1 MKGSLNS
8 LYKRKKDINN
18 ILTDINDGVQTKED
32 IKDIYEL
39 DDELYDYLES
49 KDELWLEKFYDFLK
63 ITIENEMEFDDE
75 KNVIYMLLK
84 SKNSNKKFIKYFID
98 GLNLFNLKKDVDVSS
113 QSSSI
118 SEKINNEQEDAEF
131 EIDITNKMLKN
142 FKWRDGQLE
151 AIDKIKENNFKSG
164 VVSMITGSGKSLI
177 FLKTINE
184 HSKLKETEKGVLY
197 ILLCPR
203 IDIIRSLFFRYSKS
217 LQKYQFNK
225 NRLDFWTKSDIIN
238 IDNFNIIDRINIKD
252 KKIVLDKHKYNLLLI
267 NNDFMRSI
275 YKDDKIKKTIQE
287 NTKLVIVDECHCI
300 SGNKIYDI
308 LNELKYSSHIPII
321 GFSATPIR
329 CTAQSEINTINIFS
343 KTYNQNNNNKRLN
356 LIYSYDLIR
365 GIIDGVVLPYRIGCV
380 KINKI
385 KHKIGITN
393 KKVLNE
399 IFLEKCIENKKNKL
413 PYAKIIIWTNRK
425 DIMKQCYNFI
435 HKSFSNMKVYC
446 TSSFDKELSEEGYN
460 TNYEEFYHSKG
471 NSVLVCINKCK
482 EGSDIPNV
490 DCGVYFDGVKNR
502 SILVH
507 IQTSGR
513 VIRPD
518 DAGKKTHGDL
528 IDTFILDEN
537 ETAQT
542 LTAQKIL
549 SYLIRLMNLS
559 DETYEGEIEL
569 YQKMNKLVRDMDYN
583 YKTKT
588 LKIKVDDKDE
598 HNTIVQ
604 LNDDLEIFETD
615 FNKFKDSV
623 FTQVDKK
630 FKVTKDKKLEL
641 EYKQIKEVISELNI
655 ETKYEYKKLC
665 VEHDLP
671 LEPNKK
677 YSNIWKNWYDFLSVD
692 VSLYPKTKEEFKEL
706 CEDYKI
712 INEDAYYELCEENDE
727 LPKMPVDLYG
737 NISDI
742 FKSKCVGKRR

>member
-1 MKGSLNS
+1 M
-8 LYKRKKDINN
+8 
-18 ILTDINDGVQTKED
+18 
-32 IKDIYEL
+32 
-39 DDELYDYLES
+39 
-49 KDELWLEKFYDFLK
+49 
-63 ITIENEMEFDDE
+63 
-75 KNVIYMLLK
+75 
-84 SKNSNKKFIKYFID
+84 
-98 GLNLFNLKKDVDVSS
+98 
-113 QSSSI
+113 
-118 SEKINNEQEDAEF
+118 
-131 EIDITNKMLKN
+131 
-142 FKWRDGQLE
+142 
-151 AIDKIKENNFKSG
+151 
-164 VVSMITGSGKSLI
+164 
-177 FLKTINE
+177 
-184 HSKLKETEKGVLY
+184 
-197 ILLCPR
+197 
-203 IDIIRSLFFRYSKS
+203 
-217 LQKYQFNK
+217 
-225 NRLDFWTKSDIIN
+225 
-238 IDNFNIIDRINIKD
+238 
-252 KKIVLDKHKYNLLLI
+252 
-267 NNDFMRSI
+267 
-275 YKDDKIKKTIQE
+275 
-287 NTKLVIVDECHCI
+287 
-300 SGNKIYDI
+300 
-308 LNELKYSSHIPII
+308 
-321 GFSATPIR
+321 
-329 CTAQSEINTINIFS
+329 
-343 KTYNQNNNNKRLN
+343 
-356 LIYSYDLIR
+356 
-365 GIIDGVVLPYRIGCV
+365 
-380 KINKI
+380 
-385 KHKIGITN
+385 
-393 KKVLNE
+393 NE
-399 IFLEKCIENKKNKL
+399 ILEKCIENKKNKL